1 MTLLEVQDLNVRF
14 PTGDGIVHAS
24 RDVSFSLDTGEA
36 LGLVGETGSGK
47 SVIGQ
52 AVIRLLPSN
61 AEITGMITFDGKGL
75 TTLTENAMHA
85 LRGRSISLV
94 PQNPSGAL
102 DPVTR
107 NGDQISEIFISSGRK
122 KSEIWIKV
130 HELLSS
136 VGLVP
141 ADQIADE
148 YPHQLSGGMRQRL
161 TTSIA
166 VAENPHLIIADE
178 PTKGL
183 DFRAREMTARVLAN
197 IQNKK
202 HSSLLLITHDL
213 DLAEQLCKRIAVI
226 YAGEIVEIAQAEQ
239 IFSAPRHP
247 YTKALIQAIPKN
259 GLVPIAGQ
267 SPSLMDLPC
276 GCSFAD
282 RCEYCS
288 DLCFA
293 DHPNLVSEDLYGG
306 VRCHH
311 PFSN

>member
-1 MTLLEVQDLNVRF
+1 MTLLDVQGLNVRF
-14 PTGDGIVHAS
+14 PTGDGEVHAS
-24 RDVSFSLDTGEA
+24 RDVSFSLDTGEV

-52 AVIRLLPSN
+52 AVIKILPSN
-61 AEITGMITFDGKGL
+61 AEVTGEITFDGKNL
-75 TTLTENAMHA
+75 NSLSDKAMHH

-94 PQNPSGAL
+94 PQNPSGSL

-107 NGDQISEIFISSGRK
+107 NGEQISEVVGDHCKNRN
-122 KSEIWIKV
+122 EIVTRV
-130 HELLSS
+130 HALLSS

-141 ADQIADE
+141 AARIAE
-148 YPHQLSGGMRQRL
+148 EFPHQLSGGMRQRL

-166 VAENPHLIIADE
+166 VSEKPRLIIADE

-183 DFRAREMTARVLAN
+183 DFRARAMTATVLSDVQK
-197 IQNKK
+197 QNEC
-202 HSSLLLITHDL
+202 SLLLITHDL
-213 DLAEQLCKRIAVI
+213 DLAEMLCARIAVI
-226 YAGEIVEIAQAEQ
+226 YAGEIVEIAPVSR
-239 IFSAPRHP
+239 IFSSPRHP
-247 YTKALIQAIPKN
+247 YTRALIQAIPKN
-259 GLVPIAGQ
+259 GLIPIAGQ
-267 SPSLMDLPC
+267 SPSLLDLPA

-288 DLCFA
+288 DVCRMK
-293 DHPNLVSEDLYGG
+293 HPDLLNESIIGG